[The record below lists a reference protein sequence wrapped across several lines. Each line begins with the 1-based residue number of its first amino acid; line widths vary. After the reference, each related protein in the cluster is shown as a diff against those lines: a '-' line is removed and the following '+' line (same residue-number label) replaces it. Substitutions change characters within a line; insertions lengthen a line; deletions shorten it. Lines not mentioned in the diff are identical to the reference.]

1 MRRDL
6 TTSTEALDEDHE
18 QFHLE
23 KNINTVLSQQYVQD
37 SVLIR
42 KDTSPAMEQD
52 PPTITTRQ
60 KRTLSMVSF
69 RTLDRPQRSRN
80 TSTTFFNCSAS
91 SASTRGKR
99 RTNATTSDLFK
110 PDALKAFTALRI
122 DLVRTVC
129 REVR

>member
-52 PPTITTRQ
+52 PPTITIRQ
-60 KRTLSMVSF
+60 KRTLSIGVIPY
-69 RTLDRPQRSRN
+69 LGQ
-80 TSTTFFNCSAS
+80 A
-91 SASTRGKR
+91 A
-99 RTNATTSDLFK
+99 
-110 PDALKAFTALRI
+110 ALT
-122 DLVRTVC
+122 
-129 REVR
+129 